1 MSMGQIVEL
10 DPRVVPFEKKLK
22 MAGVAVVAATASGV
36 VIVGGLSIIAA
47 VGVGLAVLAAV
58 NFGIPVG
65 ARYIAL
71 KKQQALTALAE
82 TFSEE
87 TIREDERQEGNR
99 LAEQQRLYTT
109 QSAEFGNVI
118 EELSSNLNG
127 ATQEERDLLQ
137 GQIDQL
143 NGVLNDAETAIKEKV
158 ADLAELKR
166 VNKIYVGLHKAAKA
180 MKGSQDLTRNAEE
193 IQRIETAR
201 NAIKTRMR
209 EALAGQKLEAMNAP
223 LQTRLSVAKVAQLAS
238 SPTTTIQPIT
248 IKEETRVPTRR

>member
-1 MSMGQIVEL
+1 MSMGQIAEL
-10 DPRVVPFEKKLK
+10 DPRVVPLEKKLK
-22 MAGVAVVAATASGV
+22 MAGVAVVAVAASGV

-47 VGVGLAVLAAV
+47 VGVGLAALAAV

-87 TIREDERQEGNR
+87 TIREDERQEGDR
-99 LAEQQRLYTT
+99 LTEQQRLYRV
-109 QSAEFGNVI
+109 QAAEFGNVI
-118 EELSSNLNG
+118 EELSSNLDG

-143 NGVLNDAETAIKEKV
+143 DGVLRDAETAIQEKV

-180 MKGSQDLTRNAEE
+180 MMGSQDLARNAEQ
-193 IQRIETAR
+193 IQRVETAR

-223 LQTRLSVAKVAQLAS
+223 LQTRLSVAKVAQIAS
-238 SPTTTIQPIT
+238 SPANTLQST
-248 IKEETRVPTRR
+248 IKEETRVPIRR